1 MNQNT
6 LPPLIFNLDF
16 FFEDT
21 QDTPSVMADNLI
33 DQLSGESGQID
44 YRHFPDGE
52 SYLRVE
58 SSVENRDCLLVCSL
72 HDPNPKFL
80 PLIFTA
86 EVLKELGARRLA
98 LVAPYLS
105 YMRQDK
111 RFKSGECVTSRHF
124 SKLVSE
130 SFDFLITVDPHLH
143 RYQSLDEIYALES
156 QALTSAES
164 VAAWL
169 LKQVH
174 KPLLLGP
181 DSESEQWVAEVAR
194 LADAPF
200 EILEKVRSGDL
211 EVAVSLPHVDQYQ
224 EHTPVLIDDIISSGR
239 TLLGT
244 LEHLKKAGMQPAVCI
259 GTHGLFGANAW
270 ELLKA
275 SHTQKVVTSNSVPHP
290 SNAIDLAPALA
301 KGIERWLQK
310 EPTA

>member
-1 MNQNT
+1 MST
-6 LPPLIFNLDF
+6 TTTSPLIFNLDF

-21 QDTPSVMADNLI
+21 QDTPSTIADNLI
-33 DQLSGESGQID
+33 QQLGGESGQID

-58 SSVENRDCLLVCSL
+58 SSVEDRDCLLVCSL

-86 EVLKELGARRLA
+86 ELLQELGARRIA

-124 SKLVSE
+124 ASLISR

-143 RYQSLDEIYALES
+143 RYQSLDEIYDLES

-164 VAAWL
+164 VANWL
-169 LKQVH
+169 LKEIH
-174 KPLLLGP
+174 NPLLLGP

-211 EVAVSLPHVDQYQ
+211 DVEVSVPHVASYQ
-224 EHTPVLIDDIISSGR
+224 EHTPVLVDDIISSGR
-239 TLLGT
+239 TLLQT

-301 KGIERWLQK
+301 KGLATWLQSQSS
-310 EPTA
+310 

>member
-1 MNQNT
+1 MNK
-6 LPPLIFNLDF
+6 PPIIFNLDL
-16 FFEDT
+16 FFESAE
-21 QDTPSVMADNLI
+21 DTPSTIADNLI
-33 DQLSGESGQID
+33 EELGAVTGHLD

-58 SSVENRDCLLVCSL
+58 SEVNGQDCLLVCSL

-86 EVLKELGARRLA
+86 EVLRELGAKRIA

-111 RFKSGECVTSRHF
+111 RFKSGECITSRHF
-124 SKLVSE
+124 ASLVSR
-130 SFDFLITVDPHLH
+130 SFDFLVTVDPHLH
-143 RYQSLDEIYALES
+143 RYQSLDEIYGLKS
-156 QALTSAES
+156 LVLQSAPS
-164 VAAWL
+164 VAQWITQ
-169 LKQVH
+169 QVY

-200 EILEKVRSGDL
+200 EVLEKVRSGDL
-211 EVAVSLPHVDQYQ
+211 DVEVSVPHVDQYLD
-224 EHTPVLIDDIISSGR
+224 HTPVLVDDIISSGR
-239 TLLGT
+239 TLLNT
-244 LEHLKKAGMQPAVCI
+244 LEHLNKAGMQPAVCI

-275 SHTQKVVTSNSVPHP
+275 GPTQKVVTSNSVPHP

-301 KGIERWLQK
+301 EGLKTWL
-310 EPTA
+310 TGS